1 MLTVNNKYRGFFL
14 ANIECCP
21 GNCFTKSTFLL
32 NTPSWLIKEL
42 KMAEWNDI
50 CSYTD
55 KDNFGKNGTTFSI
68 LIQLQ

>member
-1 MLTVNNKYRGFFL
+1 
-14 ANIECCP
+14 
-21 GNCFTKSTFLL
+21 
-32 NTPSWLIKEL
+32 
-42 KMAEWNDI
+42 MAEWNDI